1 MSPAYESTRLTLD
14 DAPVEAPGSQE
25 ALALVSA
32 SGSVEDWNPGAQR
45 LTGIDPAEA
54 LGRRLWHCLG
64 APELELAFA
73 PEPNRSA
80 EGRSS
85 SGPLVRGPEPNRS
98 AEGRSSSGPLVRG
111 PEPNRSAE
119 GRSSSG
125 PLVRGLGPN
134 RSAEGRSSS
143 GPLVRGP
150 ELVEAAAM
158 QGARR
163 EGKRRLR
170 RGR

>member
-1 MSPAYESTRLTLD
+1 MPIERL
-14 DAPVEAPGSQE
+14 VV
-25 ALALVSA
+25 ALVA
-32 SGSVEDWNPGAQR
+32 PEGEEQR
-45 LTGIDPAEA
+45 LSARA
-54 LGRRLWHCLG
+54 LLG
-64 APELELAFA
+64 NLP

-80 EGRSS
+80 DGRSS

-111 PEPNRSAE
+111 F
-119 GRSSSG
+119 
-125 PLVRGLGPN
+125 
-134 RSAEGRSSS
+134 
-143 GPLVRGP
+143 

-158 QGARR
+158 RGARR